1 MKSCYEIL
9 EVSESASAEQIR
21 SAYLKMA
28 REYHP
33 DRVPEH
39 LTKLRFDAEDKFK
52 QVQEA
57 WTVLGNPA
65 RRRLYDL
72 AGRRQDVP
80 SSPPPS
86 QPTHAPVARKGIL
99 DLLRHRQGVVK
110 WALLVMIAT
119 LILVVIGEVAIS
131 RESANSPDTTT
142 AEITNS
148 AKKVAGGSYEF
159 NVPPRH
165 IQTWNGEGGK
175 GLEIQL
181 VSATARFDG
190 LEVTFRVRAGDHGNL
205 LLYEPPGASGQSK
218 KILGK
223 EVPVDRDFG
232 ELYVED
238 NTGTKYVSIT
248 GFVGGQ
254 QTNFNLYN
262 FTRRI
267 NFKPHEEIVL
277 SAKFPPVAR
286 NVSSI
291 IFVSPAL
298 GKWQPEWRWPAISL
312 K

>member
-1 MKSCYEIL
+1 MKSWYAIL

-39 LTKLRFDAEDKFK
+39 LTKLRADAEDKFK

-80 SSPPPS
+80 SAPTPS
-86 QPTHAPVARKGIL
+86 QPTHASVARKGTL
-99 DLLRHRQGVVK
+99 DPLRHRQSVVK
-110 WALLVMIAT
+110 WMLLVLIAT
-119 LILVVIGEVAIS
+119 LVLVVIGEVAIS
-131 RESANSPDTTT
+131 RESANNPDTTT
-142 AEITNS
+142 AEITKP
-148 AKKVAGGSYEF
+148 AKKGAGDSYEF

-181 VSATARFDG
+181 VSATARFDE
-190 LEVTFRVRAGDHGNL
+190 LEVTFRVRTGDHSNL
-205 LLYEPPGASGQSK
+205 LLYEPPGMSGRTR
-218 KILGK
+218 KILGR
-223 EVPVDRDFG
+223 EVMVDRDFG

-238 NTGTKYVSIT
+238 NTEAKYVST
-248 GFVGGQ
+248 SGFMGGQ

-267 NFKPHEEIVL
+267 NFMPHEVIML

-286 NVSSI
+286 RASSI
-291 IFVSPAL
+291 TFVSPAL